1 MPLVKFAVKRPV
13 TIVIITAVLLILGFF
28 TFSKLPLDL
37 YPEMDLPVAAV
48 ITSYPG
54 AGPEEV
60 EEQLTKPL
68 ESAVTTLSNINELQS
83 FQ

>member
-1 MPLVKFAVKRPV
+1 MPLINFAVKRPV
-13 TIVIITAVLLILGFF
+13 TIIIITAVLLILGFF

-37 YPEMDLPVAAV
+37 YPEMDLPVVAV

-60 EEQLTKPL
+60 
-68 ESAVTTLSNINELQS
+68 V
-83 FQ
+83 